1 MASLSW
7 IENSNAHAFDSFY
20 TVSIVSSTCTI
31 SVHHCIYASSG
42 LMEILLPF
50 DVMHGI
56 VQLGAAHPGM
66 MDKSVSGIQSCSG
79 SHGCSHHHHHNHH
92 HSAL

>member
-1 MASLSW
+1 M
-7 IENSNAHAFDSFY
+7 H
-20 TVSIVSSTCTI
+20 I

-42 LMEILLPF
+42 LMKILLPF

-56 VQLGAAHPGM
+56 VQLGAARPGM
-66 MDKSVSGIQSCSG
+66 LEKSVSGIQSCSG
-79 SHGCSHHHHHNHH
+79 SYGCSHHHHHNHH